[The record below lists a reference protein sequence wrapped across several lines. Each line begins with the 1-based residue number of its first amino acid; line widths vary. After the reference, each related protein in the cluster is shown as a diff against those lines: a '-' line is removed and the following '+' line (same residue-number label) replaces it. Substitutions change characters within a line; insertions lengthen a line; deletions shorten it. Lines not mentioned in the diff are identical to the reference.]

1 MAQIPSVATIPPG
14 IVSLADHE
22 SHARAVMDENAWA
35 YIGGGAPDEITLR
48 ANRSAWDAISLLPR
62 VLRAMKGGHPGVHLL
77 GRELRHPVLL
87 APIAF
92 QRLAH
97 PMANWR
103 RPGPELPI
111 QHGARGRRTRG
122 TRRCPARAALV
133 PAVHAA

>member
-22 SHARAVMDENAWA
+22 AHARAVVDENAWA
-35 YIGGGAPDEITLR
+35 YIGGGAADEITLR

-87 APIAF
+87 
-92 QRLAH
+92 RS
-97 PMANWR
+97 
-103 RPGPELPI
+103 
-111 QHGARGRRTRG
+111 
-122 TRRCPARAALV
+122 ARATSSRTK
-133 PAVHAA
+133 PRSCCMYSWNRIAAA